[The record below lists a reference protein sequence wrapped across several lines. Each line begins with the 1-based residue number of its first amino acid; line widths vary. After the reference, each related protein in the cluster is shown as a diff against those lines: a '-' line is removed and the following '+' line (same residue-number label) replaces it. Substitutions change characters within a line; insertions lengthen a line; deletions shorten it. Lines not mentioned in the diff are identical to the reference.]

1 MQRLRQQ
8 SIARGDMNVGRFLGL
23 LTVFFLVMFI
33 LALSPLGDSLGRMI
47 DARMM
52 EAQAKQAQAQS
63 ELLEARNER
72 FETLPLVL
80 ASVTD
85 SLLSVAYAF
94 GDRLILVAVIVYLL
108 KERGKRHDNIPVSE
122 LR

>member
-1 MQRLRQQ
+1 MTM
-8 SIARGDMNVGRFLGL
+8 SRFFGL
-23 LTVFFLVMFI
+23 LTVLFLVMYV
-33 LALSPLGDSLGRMI
+33 LAISPLGDLI
-47 DARMM
+47 EARIL
-52 EAQAKQAQAQS
+52 EAQAKQAQARS
-63 ELLEARNER
+63 ELLEAQNER

-108 KERGKRHDNIPVSE
+108 KERGKQHDNIPVPE